1 MKPPLRQ
8 PCCRRT
14 LKRSSPASGLKTLS
28 TPLGAG
34 ALRIGRYYL
43 FGKILSNFLS
53 VYRNAGVAAM
63 AGAESEWMSIH
74 EDEKNSAEFFERQ
87 WRPRERHH
95 YKKNHP
101 PPLPLSF
108 PASNRLVSLDQTVG
122 QGNQKMTAVIKAD
135 NLAKTYGEVQA
146 VNDVSLS
153 VEQGALFGLLGP
165 NGSGKTTMIKML
177 TGQTRPTGGSASVL
191 GIDVTQDPV
200 GIRAR
205 VGIIPEQ
212 ETPPSFL
219 TAMEYLKFVAA
230 VRKIPDIGK
239 KADWWFDF
247 LDFADK
253 KDVLCKDLSRGTRQ
267 KLMFTQAFIHEP
279 EIALIDEPLINFDPI
294 MQDLVKDYL
303 AKYVKNGKTIFISTH
318 ILEVAEEVCSEFAIL
333 HKGTLL
339 HTGPVAELKARG
351 EHLPAF
357 FLSLVGK
364 GRHV

>member
-1 MKPPLRQ
+1 
-8 PCCRRT
+8 
-14 LKRSSPASGLKTLS
+14 
-28 TPLGAG
+28 
-34 ALRIGRYYL
+34 
-43 FGKILSNFLS
+43 
-53 VYRNAGVAAM
+53 M
-63 AGAESEWMSIH
+63 A
-74 EDEKNSAEFFERQ
+74 K
-87 WRPRERHH
+87 
-95 YKKNHP
+95 
-101 PPLPLSF
+101 
-108 PASNRLVSLDQTVG
+108 
-122 QGNQKMTAVIKAD
+122 VIEAK

-146 VNDVSLS
+146 VNNVTLE